1 MKRKTEKVIKL
12 GSNILEMLFI
22 LTEFGGYKMALDAKI
37 LSFSSSFFLFSLD
50 AHCRGKN
57 FVKYLCDDGDQ

>member
-22 LTEFGGYKMALDAKI
+22 LTEFVGYKMALDAKI
-37 LSFSSSFFLFSLD
+37 LSFSSSFVLFSFD
-50 AHCRGKN
+50 AHCRGKKL
-57 FVKYLCDDGDQ
+57 FEIPL